1 MKMETS
7 EEKKKRL
14 AIAEE
19 LESILGRIQIDEK
32 DELDSLLTVLRPD
45 NCGVI
50 APIPVAEIGGCHAKE
65 IEQIE
70 GIRKYVVTRFQM
82 IIKTMKPS
90 RTSRA
95 EFVTGVADLAFRK
108 IDASLSGLAQK
119 LSNCSG
125 TCSCGE
131 LVDPV

>member
-70 GIRKYVVTRFQM
+70 GIRKYVATRCKM

-90 RTSRA
+90 RTSSA
-95 EFVTGVADLAFRK
+95 EFVTGVADLASRK
-108 IDASLSGLAQK
+108 IDTTLSALAQK
-119 LSNCSG
+119 LADC
-125 TCSCGE
+125 TCSCGKT
-131 LVDPV
+131 VDPI

>member
-50 APIPVAEIGGCHAKE
+50 PPIPVA
-65 IEQIE
+65 
-70 GIRKYVVTRFQM
+70 
-82 IIKTMKPS
+82 
-90 RTSRA
+90 
-95 EFVTGVADLAFRK
+95 
-108 IDASLSGLAQK
+108 
-119 LSNCSG
+119 
-125 TCSCGE
+125 
-131 LVDPV
+131 

>member
-1 MKMETS
+1 METS
-7 EEKKKRL
+7 KEKKERL
-14 AIAEE
+14 AIRKE
-19 LESILGRIQIDEK
+19 LETILGKILIDEN
-32 DELDSLLTVLRPD
+32 LDLESVCIGILPD
-45 NCGVI
+45 NHMVI
-50 APIPVAEIGGCHAKE
+50 NPVSVAEIGGCHAKE

-70 GIRKYVVTRFQM
+70 GIRKYVATRCKM

-90 RTSRA
+90 RTSSA
-95 EFVTGVADLAFRK
+95 EFVTGVADLASRK
-108 IDASLSGLAQK
+108 IDATLSGLAQK